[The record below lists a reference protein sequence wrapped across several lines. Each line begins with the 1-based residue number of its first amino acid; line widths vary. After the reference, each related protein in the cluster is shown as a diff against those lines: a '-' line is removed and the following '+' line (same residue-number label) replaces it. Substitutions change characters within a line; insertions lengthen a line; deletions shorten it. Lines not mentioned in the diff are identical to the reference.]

1 MKSNSVHLL
10 IILLFCFFKAQS
22 QRVLDMNGCVKMY
35 GDAEITNKGATYDA
49 YISNECDEYMIIDR
63 SEYKVK
69 FRCVRESNG
78 SEFNKTKDIDFPYV
92 FMKPYSTLKKD
103 KKGNDSGSYFF
114 NEILSQTGRL
124 GGATK
129 ADFSAP
135 SSNAIL
141 LNSSD
146 WTYLGQNGNVKV
158 SARIVTQSFTSWE
171 GFDKYKVEFLYAN
184 ESSAKQETTTFFN
197 YSVLICGLSF
207 PGSSSVSKIKGNDI
221 KTDIDRFDAI
231 FNFEPTIYLIMGDGN
246 IGTSATTAEPV
257 KQDGEYTI
265 NYPSGS
271 IKEKGTYLNGVNNG
285 MKITYFENGTKKE
298 EVPYVNGIINGKV
311 IGYYENGKPM
321 VTVNVKDG
329 EFHGEYIEYYE
340 DGVMKSKSIKDNNI
354 SVGLSTNYYP
364 SGKLKTEVNFVEGKK
379 SGVGKFF
386 YETGELEAQYTFVED
401 VAVGEFKSFYK
412 SGKLKTKVNYVN
424 GTKVGE
430 FNEYF
435 ESGKLRAKANYVN
448 GKIEGECKEYYES
461 GKLKSKCQYV
471 NDKIEGTYKEYHENG
486 IVKMEVDFIDG
497 EKQGLEK
504 EYSKEGK
511 VIKETIH

>member
-1 MKSNSVHLL
+1 MKSNSVQFL
-10 IILLFCFFKAQS
+10 IILLFCFFKAHS

-49 YISNECDEYMIIDR
+49 YISNECNEYMIIDR

-92 FMKPYSTLKKD
+92 FMKPYSSLKKD

-124 GGATK
+124 GGASK

-141 LNSSD
+141 LNSGD

-171 GFDKYKVEFLYAN
+171 GFNKYKVEFLYAN

-311 IGYYENGKPM
+311 IGYYENGVLM
-321 VTVNVKDG
+321 VTVDVKDG
-329 EFHGEYIEYYE
+329 EIYGDFITYYE
-340 DGVMKSKSIKDNNI
+340 DGVIKSKYNESI
-354 SVGLSTNYYP
+354 GLSTNYYP
-364 SGKLKTEVNFVEGKK
+364 SGKIQDEVNYVDGKK
-379 SGVGKFF
+379 SGLGKFF

-401 VAVGEFKSFYK
+401 VAVGEYKSFYK
-412 SGKLKTKVNYVN
+412 SGKLKSKVNYVN
-424 GTKVGE
+424 GK
-430 FNEYF
+430 
-435 ESGKLRAKANYVN
+435 K
-448 GKIEGECKEYYES
+448 EGEYKEYYES
-461 GKLKSKCQYV
+461 GKLKAKCIYV
-471 NDKIEGTYKEYHENG
+471 NDKIVGTYKEFHENG
-486 IVKMEVDFIDG
+486 IVKIEVDYIDG

-511 VIKETIH
+511 VIKETMH